1 MPDDDSDSGD
11 DGGSEDASFDEGVET
26 FEGDFDGGHEDSSG
40 GHSESVFVLD
50 DELQGRESWLERS
63 SLALDEAEARAAFA
77 EEISLQIDLKSVL
90 SVDPS
95 QPSEGAENPAFV
107 DADPAAL
114 DAAAGLATDGASAE
128 GEAARGD
135 VMKRH
140 LRGLLEALLFVTDR
154 PIKVAD
160 LADVA
165 RAEYKECRVILEELA
180 ASYRADAR
188 GFQLDELAG
197 GWQLRTSATFAPFV
211 REMTAQ
217 KPVKLTRAQVE
228 TLAIIAYRQPV
239 TRPEIEDVRGVD
251 AGPVVKLLLD
261 RDLVRVLGKKDEPGR
276 PLLYGTTS
284 NFLQFFGLKSL
295 RDLPTLREFSELS
308 DESKETVERELGEVM
323 PEGPKETIGD
333 ASVAAADFDPIA
345 DAESRGASNE
355 SSASP
360 TDGAESEAEPQPE
373 GKAETFARPAS
384 KDDADDG
391 LEDTAEKG
399 APDDGSVPAP
409 PPAGGAKYE
418 PSDEALYPD
427 DDDEDFDEDDED
439 DDADEDEEDDDEEGG
454 EKEE

>member
-1 MPDDDSDSGD
+1 MPDDETTDEESTD
-11 DGGSEDASFDEGVET
+11 DASFDETAES
-26 FEGDFDGGHEDSSG
+26 FEGEFDSDHEDSSG

-50 DELQGRESWLERS
+50 DELHGRESWLERS
-63 SLALDEAEARAAFA
+63 SLALDEAEARATFA
-77 EEISLQIDLKSVL
+77 EEISLQVDLAAVL

-95 QPSEGAENPAFV
+95 LPGEAVDNAAFV

-114 DAAAGLATDGASAE
+114 DAAAGLATEGGAPAGEE
-128 GEAARGD
+128 GAPAVD

-154 PIKVAD
+154 PMKVAD

-165 RAEYKECRVILEELA
+165 RADAKECRAILEELA
-180 ASYRADAR
+180 VSYRTDAR

-211 REMTAQ
+211 RELTAQ

-251 AGPVVKLLLD
+251 AGPVVKLLLE

-284 NFLQFFGLKSL
+284 QFLQFFGLKSL

-308 DESKETVERELGEVM
+308 DESKEVVERELGEVL
-323 PEGPKETIGD
+323 PEGPKEPTSIGD
-333 ASVAAADFDPIA
+333 ANVAAADFDPTQPA
-345 DAESRGASNE
+345 TEPATEPEPVTEPEPEPATDAA
-355 SSASP
+355 
-360 TDGAESEAEPQPE
+360 AEPE
-373 GKAETFARPAS
+373 TDTFARPAVEGE
-384 KDDADDG
+384 DG
-391 LEDTAEKG
+391 AEKG
-399 APDDGSVPAP
+399 ET
-409 PPAGGAKYE
+409 PAGGAKYE
-418 PSDEALYPD
+418 PSDEELYPD
-427 DDDEDFDEDDED
+427 DDDEDFDDED
-439 DDADEDEEDDDEEGG
+439 DDDDEEEDG
-454 EKEE
+454 EGEGEGDEEEG